1 MPTTFAQM
9 IVFLPT
15 AQALTFHNVTIVV
28 DDVNLLIFDYV
39 SAGVGVARRAKFYT
53 KNFVGYATS

>member
-1 MPTTFAQM
+1 MPTYQEM
-9 IVFLPT
+9 IVFLPS
-15 AQALTFHNVTIVV
+15 AQALTFKQVTIVV

-39 SAGVGVARRAKFYT
+39 SAGTGIARRAKFYT